1 MKRTIQIKVNDI
13 ELKAILNNSRTA
25 QVIWEASIIREGL
38 CQINL
43 EIMRA
48 NSFRLDH
55 DEEAWR
61 AFMDKINNGG
71 WDYLEKMASTYEQDV
86 VNSLVSINV
95 CPSCESRLI
104 EEYIDGK
111 TIAGCNKCGKAWEI
125 LKK

>member
-1 MKRTIQIKVNDI
+1 
-13 ELKAILNNSRTA
+13 
-25 QVIWEASIIREGL
+25 
-38 CQINL
+38 
-43 EIMRA
+43 MRA
-48 NSFRLDH
+48 NRFRLDH

-111 TIAGCNKCGKAWEI
+111 TIVEKTDLAGAVLAHDLFHFG
-125 LKK
+125 